1 MLSKGLAYENIALKY
16 LEKNNLT
23 LVEKNFHSRFG
34 EIDLIMKDED
44 TLTFVEVRYRKNVSH
59 GSASESV
66 NLSKQKKSQ
75 PPLSLCNNLFNTK
88 KNPNKVSSHKPTSLH
103 HPFHLLERKL
113 LLKDASVVFV
123 VARSM
128 KTVDLLTDLNLK
140 TFLTTNYRSLKTQQ
154 SMTMKKILQREMTVS
169 VLTSA

>member
-66 NLSKQKKSQ
+66 NLSKQKKII
-75 PPLSLCNNLFNTK
+75 
-88 KNPNKVSSHKPTSLH
+88 
-103 HPFHLLERKL
+103 
-113 LLKDASVVFV
+113 
-123 VARSM
+123 
-128 KTVDLLTDLNLK
+128 KTAK
-140 TFLTTNYRSLKTQQ
+140 IFLTQNNGWHLNSRFDVIAISPATLLPFKHQIDWYKAAFTC
-154 SMTMKKILQREMTVS
+154 
-169 VLTSA
+169 